1 MRCVHGT
8 LFYISAAYFSQE
20 YVESI
25 KVAPPAEIAVGVI
38 LYGVEDPFISGCSD
52 GWFEELSRV
61 IFQANWVCYIG
72 HGVET
77 GEEIHVVREEFKLLR
92 FNHEVS

>member
-1 MRCVHGT
+1 M
-8 LFYISAAYFSQE
+8 
-20 YVESI
+20 
-25 KVAPPAEIAVGVI
+25 APPAEIAVGVI

-61 IFQANWVCYIG
+61 IFQANWVCSIG

-77 GEEIHVVREEFKLLR
+77 REEIHVVNQRFKIIRLY
-92 FNHEVS
+92 HEVS